1 MKISAIAP
9 LALASL
15 ALLGGAAAG
24 PAWYWS
30 KAGGLVAKAAAQRK
44 LHNGKKQQDPH
55 AQGWDFWTIEID
67 NLTSELKEEKARL
80 RQQADSL
87 DQRAARIEAEKQELE
102 KLRSEIA
109 AMRQEIDQ
117 RVIAI
122 NTDEAKNLRSL
133 AQTYSTL
140 TPHAAVAIIREMD
153 DTTVVKILSLM
164 KPDVV
169 GPIFEE
175 MAGASGGD
183 TSLAQHAA
191 VLSDKLRLMKS
202 AQTSGPLT
210 AN

>member
-1 MKISAIAP
+1 MKRPLFIFYA
-9 LALASL
+9 LALAFHAVVL
-15 ALLGGAAAG
+15 FWLKP
-24 PAWYWS
+24 PAP
-30 KAGGLVAKAAAQRK
+30 K
-44 LHNGKKQQDPH
+44 PP
-55 AQGWDFWTIEID
+55 
-67 NLTSELKEEKARL
+67 
-80 RQQADSL
+80 
-87 DQRAARIEAEKQELE
+87 AE
-102 KLRSEIA
+102 
-109 AMRQEIDQ
+109 
-117 RVIAI
+117 IAI